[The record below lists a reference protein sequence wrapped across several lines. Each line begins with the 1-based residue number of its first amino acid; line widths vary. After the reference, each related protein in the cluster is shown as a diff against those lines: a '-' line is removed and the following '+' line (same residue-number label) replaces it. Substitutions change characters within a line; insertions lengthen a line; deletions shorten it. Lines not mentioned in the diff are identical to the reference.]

1 MVSLEPGLW
10 IAAILSMGYLSVV
23 VKDNVWYRVAVETLL
38 GASVGN
44 WVVTALITVNAQ
56 AISPLI
62 FDGEYILIFPIL
74 LGVALLAAVSAKY
87 GWVSRY
93 GNAWLMGVGCGISGT
108 RAVASMIVVPI
119 ADSILTWNVADATVV
134 LGRIVLV
141 VSLVTTL
148 LYFLLTIERKGYLAR
163 VQQVGR
169 YFIMLMMGIFLP
181 THQNWNIGAMQQML
195 QLLMHQWLGVPEPM

>member
-10 IAAILSMGYLSVV
+10 IAAILSIGYLSVV

-44 WVVTALITVNAQ
+44 WVVTALLTVNAQ
-56 AISPLI
+56 AITPLVI
-62 FDGEYILIFPIL
+62 DGQVMLIIPIL
-74 LGVALLAAVSAKY
+74 LGIALLMAVSARY

-108 RAVASMIVVPI
+108 TVVKQMIIVPI
-119 ADSILTWNVADATVV
+119 ADSILTWNVADAAVL
-134 LGRIVLV
+134 LGRIVLI

-195 QLLMHQWLGVPEPM
+195 QLLMHQWLGIPEPM

>member
-44 WVVTALITVNAQ
+44 WVVTALLTVNAQ

-62 FDGEYILIFPIL
+62 FDGEYLLIFPIL
-74 LGVALLAAVSAKY
+74 LGIALLLAVSSRY

-119 ADSILTWNVADATVV
+119 ADSILTWNVADVTVL
-134 LGRIVLV
+134 LGRIVLI

-195 QLLMHQWLGVPEPM
+195 QLLMHQWLGVPEPI